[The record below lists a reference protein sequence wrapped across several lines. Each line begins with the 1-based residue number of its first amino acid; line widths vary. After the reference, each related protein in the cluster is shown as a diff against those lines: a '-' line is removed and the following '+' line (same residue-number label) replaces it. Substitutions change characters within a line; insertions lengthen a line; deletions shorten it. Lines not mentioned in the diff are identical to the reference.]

1 MERIKEHLLKI
12 YRLAQHGV
20 GGEKENANRILER
33 TLRKHNLTLEDLL
46 QQETVTEKWFDFKS
60 NAQRDLII
68 QIIGTVCQESKVAYM
83 QGRHT
88 LAHKVGFRL
97 TNIQI
102 VMADMLV
109 AAYVSAL
116 ANEERKQ
123 RKQHAKERKHLLV
136 AFLAK
141 HNLLSKAGPGEKD
154 SLMDYDIDEILRQ
167 ARRMDSVTVR
177 QQLPGY
183 MLEEK

>member
-1 MERIKEHLLKI
+1 MQRIKEHLLKI
-12 YRLAQHGV
+12 YRLTQQGV

-33 TLRKHNLTLEDLL
+33 TLRKHNLKLEDLL

-60 NAQRDLII
+60 NAQRYLII
-68 QIIGTVCQESKVAYM
+68 QIIGTVRQESKVAYM

-109 AAYVSAL
+109 AAYVPAL
-116 ANEERKQ
+116 ANE
-123 RKQHAKERKHLLV
+123 ERKHLLV